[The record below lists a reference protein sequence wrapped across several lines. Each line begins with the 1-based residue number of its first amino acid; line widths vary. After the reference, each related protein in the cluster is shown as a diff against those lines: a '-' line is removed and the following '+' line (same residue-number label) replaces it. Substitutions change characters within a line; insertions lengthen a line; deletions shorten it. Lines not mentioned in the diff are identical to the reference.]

1 MTAPAPA
8 DTGVME
14 DLRHRLS
21 TLRDL
26 RGPAVADFPGAVRDV
41 VVIVSSSRG
50 GSSMF
55 AEILRRSDA
64 LLHLTAEINPFLRL
78 AGLDHPAAGTGS
90 DALGAGQLAALP
102 PERLAFLGEELA
114 LDVGRAA
121 DRVPDGRYAL
131 DAAWRL
137 AVQWPHVPMDPVQVA
152 QTARAV
158 LERVRRDR
166 GWAAQ
171 EVREPALFLR
181 ALIAELVRLGLPVG
195 TRYYDLPEDAGGS
208 AAGPG
213 LGPFLVE
220 EPPFVLPRP
229 WRPAGAADLLDR
241 PLVIKTPSNVY
252 RLGFLRALFR
262 NARFRVLH
270 LIRNPAAAING
281 LYDGWRHHGFQAHR
295 MPEPLAIA
303 GYVEREAD
311 NRWWWKFDLPP
322 GWQAFTRAPLL
333 DVCAFQWRS
342 AHLAAL
348 QEAAS
353 GGVEIMT
360 LRSEELMGATGARI
374 AAFEEVADWLG
385 VPVEGRFRQA
395 VHDGIGPVV
404 ATAAPRAG
412 RWRARASAIEQ
423 VLDGPT
429 LAVADRLGYQDRTAW
444 I

>member
-14 DLRHRLS
+14 DLRRRLGN
-21 TLRDL
+21 LRDL

-78 AGLDHPAAGTGS
+78 AGLDHPGAGTGS
-90 DALGAGQLAALP
+90 DALGAEQLAALP
-102 PERLAFLGEELA
+102 PERLALLGEELA
-114 LDVGRAA
+114 RDVGRAA
-121 DRVPDGRYAL
+121 DRVPDDRYAL

-158 LERVRRDR
+158 LERVRRDQ
-166 GWAAQ
+166 GWAEQ
-171 EVREPALFLR
+171 EVREPAVFLR
-181 ALIAELVRLGLPVG
+181 GLIAELVRLGLPLG
-195 TRYYDLPEDAGGS
+195 TRYYDLPGEDEGS
-208 AAGPG
+208 PAGPG

-229 WRPAGAADLLDR
+229 WRPAGLADLADR

-270 LIRNPAAAING
+270 LTRNPAAAING

-295 MPEPLAIA
+295 LSEPLDIA
-303 GYVEREAD
+303 GYVDREAG

-322 GWQAFTRAPLL
+322 GWQRLTRAPLWE
-333 DVCAFQWRS
+333 VCAFQWRS

-348 QEAAS
+348 EQTAS
-353 GGVEIMT
+353 GGADVMT
-360 LRSEELMGATGARI
+360 LRSEDLMKATGSRI

-395 VHDGIGPVV
+395 VHHGIEPVV
-404 ATAAPRAG
+404 ATVAPRAG
-412 RWRARASAIEQ
+412 RWRARAAAIEQ
-423 VLDGPT
+423 VLDAPT
-429 LAVADRLGYQDRTAW
+429 LAVADHLGYQNRTAW